1 MAVFRMSDEEEW
13 LPGFA
18 RGRTLRGHTVR
29 LHHKDG
35 SRVDYAIPA
44 PPANRDI
51 TVTDERA
58 IRHLEADPR
67 WTRIS

>member
-1 MAVFRMSDEEEW
+1 MADEETW

-18 RGRTLRGHTVR
+18 RGNSVKAQHVR

-35 SRVDYAIPA
+35 SRQQYVIPA
-44 PPANRDI
+44 APANRDI

-58 IRHLEADPR
+58 IRHLGVDPR
-67 WTRIS
+67 FTRIS